1 MRNFRE
7 LNIWQQS
14 MKFALNAY
22 TVTSQLPKEE
32 EYGLKRQIKGAVVS
46 IASNIAEGCSRTS
59 QKEFRHY
66 LEISLGS
73 AFEAETQIILAR
85 QLEMLTEEQENQCI
99 LVLQQLQ
106 KSINAF
112 IRSTKDFT

>member
-1 MRNFRE
+1 
-7 LNIWQQS
+7 